1 MGTDERLKGILA
13 RQASAAERAELD
25 QVAAQEAAEKAKD
38 LRLRVTEKW
47 QGQRAHI
54 EQFIDRLNKEMSDHG
69 TTLFVRG
76 SRYPVDESMHVDM
89 MDIGFEKYTSTGDMR
104 KLAIS
109 VRPDGRIY
117 VSIATRNISP
127 AKHYDLNV
135 FEATDGQLE
144 GAVLDFLDEN
154 TPK

>member
-13 RQASAAERAELD
+13 RQAA
-25 QVAAQEAAEKAKD
+25 VAEKAKHD
-38 LRLRVTEKW
+38 QAAAQAAAEQAKALRVRVTEKW

-54 EQFIDRLNKEMSDHG
+54 EQFIDRLNNEMSDLG
-69 TTLFVRG
+69 TTLFVRAL
-76 SRYPVDESMHVDM
+76 RYPSDESVQVDA
-89 MDIGFEKYTSTGDMR
+89 MDIGFEKYTTGDMR
-104 KLAIS
+104 KLAIL
-109 VRPDGRIY
+109 VRPDGQIY
-117 VSIATRNISP
+117 VSIATRSVSP

-135 FEATDGQLE
+135 FEATEEQLE